1 MNIRGLPRD
10 RQFDEREN
18 SLIKKRGMQM
28 KTHISKEEMEGY
40 WNAPY
45 KVKSVV
51 PSADEPYMKEF
62 EVFQEE
68 LNEYLRNYNENDEFI
83 ISMEVSKERLK
94 SAEENK
100 GKKIKFLRADFK
112 DEEPF
117 DDLLKQLGI
126 KREKMDE
133 VEQIELEIFDGLYSY
148 PFLKTIIKEKLGKKG
163 RLVISRVV
171 ARIID

>member
-1 MNIRGLPRD
+1 MR
-10 RQFDEREN
+10 
-18 SLIKKRGMQM
+18 M
-28 KTHISKEEMEGY
+28 KTHISKKEMEGH
-40 WNAPY
+40 WDALY
-45 KVKSVV
+45 KVRSIV
-51 PSADEPYMKEF
+51 PITDDPYMNEF

-83 ISMEVSKERLK
+83 ISMEVSRKKL
-94 SAEENK
+94 EETEEHK
-100 GKKIKFLRADFK
+100 GKKIEFLRADFK

-117 DDLLKQLGI
+117 EDLLKQLGI

-171 ARIID
+171 ARIVD